1 MPKVAT
7 ELKALEVQRL
17 TAPGLHFVGLVPG
30 LALQVL
36 PTGARTWVLRITVA
50 GKRRDM
56 GLGGYPAVTL
66 AQARELAR
74 AAREKVKAGIDPIEE
89 SRAARS
95 AQAASRAAAL
105 TFEQCAAKY
114 IEANASGW
122 KNAKHAQQWANTL
135 EQHAYPVMGGL
146 LVRDVALPHVLAVL
160 EPIWTTKTETA
171 SRLRGR
177 IETVLAWA
185 TVRKYRSGD
194 NPAQWRNHLD
204 KLLPKPGKVADAGH
218 HAAVPIDAAG
228 AFLASLKGIA
238 GMGARALEFVILTAT
253 RSGEVRGAT
262 WAEIDTAAKVWTIPA
277 ARMKAGKEH
286 RVPLSDAALAL
297 LAALPRMAGT
307 DAVFP
312 GTKGQPLSD
321 MTLAA
326 VMRRMKVDA
335 VPHGFRSTFRDWA
348 GERTHH
354 AREVIEHAMAHQLK
368 DKAEAAYQRGD
379 LFEKRRRLMDD
390 WSAFLARPALPA
402 QVIDLNS
409 KRDAAPRVVGG
420 A

>member
-1 MPKVAT
+1 MPKAAI
-7 ELKALEVQRL
+7 ELKALDVQRL
-17 TAPGLHFVGLVPG
+17 TMPGLYFVGVIPG

-36 PTGARTWVLRITVA
+36 TTGARTWVLRIMVG

-89 SRAARS
+89 SRAVRS

-105 TFEQCAAKY
+105 TFKQCAEKY

-122 KNAKHAQQWANTL
+122 KSAKHAQQWGNSLA
-135 EQHAYPVMGGL
+135 QHAYPVMGKL
-146 LVRDVALPHVLAVL
+146 LVRDVTLSHVLAVL

-185 TVRKYRSGD
+185 TVRKYREGD
-194 NPAQWRNHLD
+194 NPAQWRGHLD
-204 KLLPKPGKVADAGH
+204 KLLPKPAKVATVEH
-218 HAAVPIDAAG
+218 HAAMPIGAAG
-228 AFLASLKGIA
+228 AFLADLRGA
-238 GMGARALEFVILTAT
+238 EGMGARALEFVILTAC
-253 RSGEVRGAT
+253 RSGEARGAT
-262 WAEIDTAAKVWTIPA
+262 WAEIDTDAKVWTIPA

-297 LAALPRMAGT
+297 LKALPRMAGT
-307 DAVFP
+307 DVVFP

-326 VMRRMKVDA
+326 IMRRMKTDA

-348 GERTHH
+348 GERTNHP
-354 AREVIEHAMAHQLK
+354 REVIEHAMAHQLK

-390 WSAFLARPALPA
+390 WASFLARPELPA
-402 QVIDLNS
+402 QVIDLDS
-409 KRDAAPRVVGG
+409 KRGIATTRQA
-420 A
+420 

>member
-1 MPKVAT
+1 MPKTAI
-7 ELKALEVQRL
+7 ELKALDVQRL
-17 TAPGLHFVGLVPG
+17 TEPGLYFVGVVPG

-36 PTGARTWVLRITVA
+36 PSGARSWVLRVMVA

-66 AQARELAR
+66 AQARDLAR
-74 AAREKVKAGIDPIEE
+74 AAREKVKSGIDPIEE

-105 TFEQCAAKY
+105 TFEQCALRY

-122 KNAKHAQQWANTL
+122 KNAKHAQQWRNTL
-135 EQHAYPVMGGL
+135 EQHAFPVMGKL
-146 LVRDVALPHVLAVL
+146 LVRDVALSHVLAVL
-160 EPIWTTKTETA
+160 EPIWQTKTETA

-185 TVRKYRSGD
+185 TVRKYRQGD
-194 NPAQWRNHLD
+194 NPAQWRGHLD
-204 KLLPKPGKVADAGH
+204 KLLPKPSKVADVEH
-218 HAAVPIDAAG
+218 HAALPIGSMG
-228 AFLASLKGIA
+228 AFMASLRA
-238 GMGARALEFVILTAT
+238 ADGMGARALEFVILTAT

-262 WAEIDTAAKVWTIPA
+262 WPEIDLEAKVWTIPA
-277 ARMKAGKEH
+277 ERMKAGKEH
-286 RVPLSDAALAL
+286 RVPLCDAAVAL
-297 LAALPRMAGT
+297 LKALPRMAGT
-307 DAVFP
+307 EVVFP

-348 GERTHH
+348 GERTNHP
-354 AREVIEHAMAHQLK
+354 REVIEHAMAHRLK

-379 LFEKRRRLMDD
+379 LFEKRRRLMGD
-390 WSAFLARPALPA
+390 WAAFLDRTDTPA
-402 QVIDLNS
+402 QVIDLQS
-409 KRDAAPRVVGG
+409 KRA
-420 A
+420 